1 MKRKNMMKNYKD
13 TCQNILIESGNN
25 NLKELARLTLLNILG
40 ERGVIYTHY
49 KNKSRFR
56 HNEKHSVALQESL
69 IKNITCPNE

>member
-1 MKRKNMMKNYKD
+1 MTIGTITKIDKQM
-13 TCQNILIESGNN
+13 
-25 NLKELARLTLLNILG
+25 NLRELARLTLLNILG

-56 HNEKHSVALQESL
+56 HNEKHLLALQESL